1 MQGKTEQRRHWS
13 VVDTIA
19 ILVITAIGGILRLV
33 RLDRPAEMAFDEV
46 YYAKDSCWYAYA
58 SKSICD
64 VDGPPNEVHPPLG
77 KWLISAGIRAF
88 DFDSFGWRIAAV
100 VAGTITIALLYLLAK
115 KILRSTVAAALS
127 SGLLVFDPLHFV
139 QSRISMV
146 DIFVPMFGLAAFLFI
161 VHDRERIPE
170 RVAHSPPTLARP
182 WRAAAGLAAGAA
194 VASKWSGGL
203 LLVAV
208 LALTVAWEIA
218 ARREEGSPQPLRRF
232 LRSEGPSILLY
243 LGIVPLAVYLFTY
256 IGRLD
261 GTILAAPWTDGAW
274 LSSLWDHHRYMFD
287 FHKDLEATHSYQSPP
302 WSWPLLKRPVSY
314 SFCSGA
320 DCDPP
325 AADNIYREV
334 FATGNP
340 FVWWAAIIA
349 VGFVAVAWARRRDWR
364 RAEGVIL
371 AGVAFSYLPWFVLA
385 TDRSAVFLFYMLPTV
400 PFICLAL
407 GYVVTRI
414 GQSWEAKASIALF
427 SAGAIG
433 LFGFYYPLLAD
444 KALPRDQ
451 WENRIWIFD
460 NCDKPPGKKITTTI
474 TETQEGTTTV
484 RTEETTSDD
493 SLPPTGWCWI

>member
-1 MQGKTEQRRHWS
+1 MQGTAERKRDWGRADS
-13 VVDTIA
+13 IA
-19 ILVITAIGGILRLV
+19 ILVITAIGGVLRFV

-46 YYAKDSCWYAYA
+46 YYAKDSCWYAYG

-88 DFDSFGWRIAAV
+88 DFDSFGWRVAAA
-100 VAGTITIALLYLLAK
+100 VAGTITIALLYLLARK
-115 KILRSTVAAALS
+115 LLRSTTAAALS

-139 QSRISMV
+139 QSRISML
-146 DIFVPMFGLAAFLFI
+146 DIFVPLFGIAAFLFI
-161 VHDRERIPE
+161 VYDRERMPE
-170 RVAHSPPTLARP
+170 RVAHSPPVLARP
-182 WRAAAGLAAGAA
+182 WRAAAGIALGAA

-203 LLVAV
+203 FIVAV
-208 LALTVAWEIA
+208 VALTVAWEIA
-218 ARREEGSPQPLRRF
+218 ARREEGSSKPLARF
-232 LRSEGPSILLY
+232 LRAEGPSIALY
-243 LGIVPLAVYLFTY
+243 LGAIPLAVYLVTFV
-256 IGRLD
+256 GRLD
-261 GTILAAPWTDGAW
+261 GPLLAAPWTDGAW
-274 LSSLWDHHRYMFD
+274 LGSLWDHHRYMFD

-314 SFCSGA
+314 AFCSGEN
-320 DCDPP
+320 CDPP
-325 AADNIYREV
+325 VADNIYREV

-349 VGFVAVAWARRRDWR
+349 VAFVGVAWARRRDWR

-371 AGVAFSYLPWFVLA
+371 AGIVFTYLPWFVLA

-400 PFICLAL
+400 PFMCLAL

-414 GQSWEAKASIALF
+414 GTSWEAKASIALF

-444 KALPRDQ
+444 QAIPRDQ
-451 WENRIWIFD
+451 WEDRIWIFD
-460 NCDKPPGKKITTTI
+460 NCDKPPGETVTTTI
-474 TETQEGTTTV
+474 TETQDGKTTV
-484 RTEETTSDD
+484 RTEETTSDE